1 MSMDGSI
8 GSGNRLRAAWEEALP
23 ALVHG
28 LRLSASVIL
37 ALAVAYWLEL
47 DNAFWAGTSAGIVCQ
62 PSLGA
67 SLRKGWFRAIGTAIG
82 AVFIVV
88 LTAVFPQNRI
98 GLLIGLDLWCGLCGL
113 MATIL
118 RNFAGYAAALAGYTA
133 AIVFADALT
142 APGETFALAVSRATE
157 ICIGILS
164 AGVVLMLTDV
174 GSARR
179 QLGRAFAGAIDT
191 VRWGLAATL
200 AAGLDLASIRA
211 ERRGLTARVASLHV
225 AIDEAIGESS
235 ELRYRQ
241 RSLQVAAESLFSAI
255 ASWRGIANHLDAAA
269 SAELRRTARAL
280 IAALPTAQE
289 APRAAARRLL
299 REPVTDIGNRFLVDN
314 LVRALLALQ
323 RGVDGL
329 ELIQGIRSERPGRE
343 RQSFSV
349 PDLLPAMLNML
360 RVVVALAVTQLIWIH
375 TAWSNGPTMIIFA
388 AVGTILFSPRDA
400 EAFRSTRDFAA
411 GTMIAAGIAAVVNF
425 AVLPAF
431 DDFVGFALV
440 LAFVLT
446 PLGAISTGTW
456 WKSGFIGIA
465 TNFLP
470 LLCPSNQPVYDPVA
484 FLNSALGIVAGTAAA
499 ALSMRLIPPLSPQY
513 RTARLLMLTLRD
525 LRTLAVGRRRHDRG
539 AWATLV
545 SRRLAALPPEAA
557 LQQHARLI
565 AALSIG
571 DAVLYLRRPH
581 RRLRDRQPLDAA
593 LAALS
598 AGDVAAAR
606 GDLERFGRTI
616 ATSPDA
622 ATTDAMRCRVAAMIV
637 ADALERH
644 ADYFEADARWF
655 ASLPPAIDVA
665 PHAIR

>member
-1 MSMDGSI
+1 MSTDGS
-8 GSGNRLRAAWEEALP
+8 GRSGDYSHPAWEAWLP

-82 AVFIVV
+82 AIFIVV
-88 LTAVFPQNRI
+88 LTAVFPQSRV

-113 MATIL
+113 MATVL

-133 AIVFADALT
+133 AIVFADALS

-164 AGVVLMLTDV
+164 AGLVLMLTDA

-179 QLGRAFAGAIDT
+179 QLGLAFAGAIDT
-191 VRWGLAATL
+191 VRWGLGATL
-200 AAGLDLASIRA
+200 AAGRDLASIRA

-225 AIDEAIGESS
+225 AIDEASGESS

-255 ASWRGIANHLDAAA
+255 SSWRGIASHLDAG
-269 SAELRRTARAL
+269 SSEELQRTA
-280 IAALPTAQE
+280 AALSPSLPAEQE
-289 APRAAARRLL
+289 PPRAAVRRLL
-299 REPVTDIGNRFLVDN
+299 RRPVSDIGSRFLIDN
-314 LVRALLALQ
+314 LARALLALQ
-323 RGVDGL
+323 RAVDGL
-329 ELIQGIRSERPGRE
+329 ELIRGIRSEPPGRE
-343 RQSFSV
+343 RRSFSV
-349 PDLLPAMLNML
+349 PDLLPALLNML
-360 RVVVALAVTQLIWIH
+360 RVVVALAVTQLIWIE
-375 TAWSNGPTMIIFA
+375 TAWSSGPTMIIFA
-388 AVGTILFSPRDA
+388 AVGTILFSPREA
-400 EAFRSTRDFAA
+400 EAFRSALGFAA

-440 LAFVLT
+440 LALVLT

-465 TNFLP
+465 TNFIP
-470 LLCPSNQPVYDPVA
+470 LLGPSNQATYDPVA
-484 FLNSALGIVAGTAAA
+484 FFNSALGIVAGTAAA
-499 ALSMRLIPPLSPQY
+499 AMSMRLIPPLSPQY
-513 RTARLLMLTLRD
+513 RTRRLLTLTLRD
-525 LRTLAVGRRRHDRG
+525 LRALAIGRPRFHRG
-539 AWATLV
+539 TWATVV

-581 RRLRDRQPLDAA
+581 WRLHDRRALDIA

-598 AGDVAAAR
+598 AGDVARAR
-606 GDLERFGRTI
+606 SDLERFGATI
-616 ATSPDA
+616 AAASDA
-622 ATTDAMRCRVAAMIV
+622 ATTGAMRRRVAAMVV

-644 ADYFEADARWF
+644 ADYFEAGARWF
-655 ASLPPAIDVA
+655 APPSAAIQPE